1 MAIEANKNKILKGGL
16 DMPHE
21 LTWIIIEAIQK
32 TNNQNSE
39 TSVPVLMIALGLIF
53 VAYNIYWCKYIKWQS
68 EISQK

>member
-1 MAIEANKNKILKGGL
+1 
-16 DMPHE
+16 MPHE